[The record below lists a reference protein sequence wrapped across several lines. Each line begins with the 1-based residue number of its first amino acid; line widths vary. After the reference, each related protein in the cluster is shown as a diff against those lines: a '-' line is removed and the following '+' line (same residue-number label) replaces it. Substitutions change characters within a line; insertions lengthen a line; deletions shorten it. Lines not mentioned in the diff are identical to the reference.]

1 MARTREFDTDAVV
14 DAAIGV
20 FWRKGYA
27 ATSIQDLVEATGIGR
42 GSLYAAFGSK
52 DGLYEAALARY
63 AEQSTSDVAA
73 RLEGAAPA
81 RDVLRDLLLYIVDT
95 TVTDPER
102 RGCLITNTATERLPH
117 DRVAARVV
125 GGAFD
130 RNAVA
135 VTAVLRRARE
145 RGELPPDAD
154 VTAMADLVVT
164 TIQGLRVQ
172 GKAGA
177 DRRRLATVVDLVL
190 SVLFIQDRSSL

>member
-14 DAAIGV
+14 DDAIGV

-27 ATSIQDLVEATGIGR
+27 ATSIQDLVEATGVGR

-52 DGLYEAALARY
+52 DGLYEAALVRY
-63 AEQSTSDVAA
+63 AERAASDIAA

-81 RDVLRDLLLYIVDT
+81 CEVLRDLLLHVVDA
-95 TVTDPER
+95 TVADPGR
-102 RGCLITNTATERLPH
+102 RGCLITNAATERLP
-117 DRVAARVV
+117 DDPVAARVV
-125 GGAFD
+125 GRALD
-130 RNAVA
+130 RNAMS

-164 TIQGLRVQ
+164 MIQGLRVQ

-177 DRRRLATVVDLVL
+177 DRRRLAAVVDVTL
-190 SVLFIQDRSSL
+190 SVLFVQDRSSL

>member
-1 MARTREFDTDAVV
+1 MVRTREFDMDAAV

-27 ATSIQDLVEATGIGR
+27 ATSIQDLVEATGVGR

-52 DGLYEAALARY
+52 AGLHEAALIRY
-63 AEQSTSDVAA
+63 AERSAAEAGA
-73 RLEGAAPA
+73 RLERAAPP
-81 RDVLRDLLLYIVDT
+81 REVLRDLLVSMVEA
-95 TVTDPER
+95 TVLDPER

-125 GGAFD
+125 GDALDG
-130 RNAVA
+130 NATSIA
-135 VTAVLRRARE
+135 AVLRRARE
-145 RGELPPDAD
+145 RGELPPGAD
-154 VTAMADLVVT
+154 VTAMADLLVT

-177 DRRRLATVVDLVL
+177 DRRRLLAVVDLVL
-190 SVLFIQDRSSL
+190 SGLFVKD